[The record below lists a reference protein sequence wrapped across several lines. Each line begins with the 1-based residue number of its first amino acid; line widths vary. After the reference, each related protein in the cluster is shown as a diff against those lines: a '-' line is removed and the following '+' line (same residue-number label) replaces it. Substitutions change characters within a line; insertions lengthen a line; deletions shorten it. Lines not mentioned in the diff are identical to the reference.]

1 MLGSS
6 VLLFKGT
13 AKPAAANATTASIT
27 PLILLLF
34 CVPCRIL
41 FLPKYVL
48 PKFLPKYVLPK
59 LNRPGV
65 NDPIEQAIGHGKYV
79 GFAVIVR

>member
-48 PKFLPKYVLPK
+48 PK